1 VQVSDTEL
9 SGGQMIVVIFEI
21 IPKVER
27 KTEYLAIAA
36 YLRKQLTDTSGFIS
50 IEPFQSLTDH
60 NKQLSLSFWKDEASV
75 KQWQNLE
82 DHRYAQ
88 SEGRDSLFSDYRI
101 RVGNI
106 IRDYSLSERHQ
117 VPKDHKDTQKKQSN

>member
-1 VQVSDTEL
+1 
-9 SGGQMIVVIFEI
+9 MIVVIFEI

-60 NKQLSLSFWKDEASV
+60 NKLLSLSFWEDEASV
-75 KQWQNLE
+75 TQWRNLE

-106 IRDYSLSERHQ
+106 IRDHSLSERHQ

>member
-1 VQVSDTEL
+1 
-9 SGGQMIVVIFEI
+9 MIVVIFEI
-21 IPKVER
+21 IPKEEL

-36 YLRKQLTDTSGFIS
+36 YLRKQLTDIPGFIS
-50 IEPFQSLTDH
+50 IEPFQSLADH
-60 NKQLSLSFWKDEASV
+60 NKLLSLSFWKDEASV
-75 KQWQNLE
+75 TQWRNLE

-88 SEGRDSLFSDYRI
+88 SEGRDSLFNDYCI

-117 VPKDHKDTQKKQSN
+117 APKDPKDTHKKLTN